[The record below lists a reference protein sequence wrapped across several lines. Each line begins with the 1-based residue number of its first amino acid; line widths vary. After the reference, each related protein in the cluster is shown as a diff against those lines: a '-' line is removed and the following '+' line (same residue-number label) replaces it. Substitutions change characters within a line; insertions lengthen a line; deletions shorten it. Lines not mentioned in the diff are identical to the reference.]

1 MKIKNLKELR
11 KHIEKAIS
19 NSLENEVFEDVRE
32 TERRHVQTDVFD
44 VYKPR
49 VYHRREFYPEEY
61 VSYGE
66 TGIGVKDERNII
78 FDPVKNGVLKVENVA
93 KFNPRYK
100 TKNHGPGLEIL
111 IEYGHGARG
120 IYYDCVRPDAPRSSW
135 PPYAYPRPFIANTRE
150 EIKQTKSHV
159 KAMKLGL
166 RRNKIECE

>member
-100 TKNHGPGLEIL
+100 TKNHGPGLVIL
-111 IEYGHGARG
+111 IEYGHGSRG
-120 IYYDCVRPDAPRSSW
+120 IYYDYPKYPEYLS
-135 PPYAYPRPFIANTRE
+135 PRPFIANTRE

>member
-1 MKIKNLKELR
+1 MKIKNLKQLR

-32 TERRHVQTDVFD
+32 TERRHVQTDVFN
-44 VYKPR
+44 VYSPKE
-49 VYHRREFYPEEY
+49 YIRRESDEWFYN
-61 VSYGE
+61 SLGKA
-66 TGIGVKDERNII
+66 GIGVKDERNIV
-78 FDPVKNGVLKVENVA
+78 FDPIKNGVLKVENVA
-93 KFNPRYK
+93 EFNPVRAIR
-100 TKNHGPGLEIL
+100 NHGPGLVTL

-120 IYYDCVRPDAPRSSW
+120 IYYDYPKYPEYLR
-135 PPYAYPRPFIANTRE
+135 PRPFIANTRE

>member
-11 KHIEKAIS
+11 KHIEKAIR

-32 TERRHVQTDVFD
+32 TECRHVQTDVFD

-66 TGIGVKDERNII
+66 TGIGVKDERNIV
-78 FDPVKNGVLKVENVA
+78 FDPIKNGVLKVENVA
-93 KFNPRYK
+93 EFNPVRAIR
-100 TKNHGPGLEIL
+100 NHGPGLVTL

-120 IYYDCVRPDAPRSSW
+120 IYYDYPKYPEYLR
-135 PPYAYPRPFIANTRE
+135 PRPFIANTRE